1 MQATRSSS
9 SHRGFTCGAR
19 CCVFARP
26 ASQMRMACSLTASA
40 RKLTPDRTSGSATDC
55 GATRSGK
62 SRFSGNSPRCSHTNC
77 VAGYD
82 RIAHLLDPVQHAA
95 SRCDPC
101 QAQSVSDRQS
111 VASGRAALAAASELK
126 RGRIDHALRVTVRKT
141 RRAYVAP
148 ATHCASRDDDVNLPR
163 IGERIRLRKEFDV
176 SGFSPEARTVLN
188 ALKKHGMFV
197 ADNGIEW
204 AISVVPDE

>member
-1 MQATRSSS
+1 
-9 SHRGFTCGAR
+9 
-19 CCVFARP
+19 
-26 ASQMRMACSLTASA
+26 
-40 RKLTPDRTSGSATDC
+40 
-55 GATRSGK
+55 
-62 SRFSGNSPRCSHTNC
+62 
-77 VAGYD
+77 
-82 RIAHLLDPVQHAA
+82 
-95 SRCDPC
+95 
-101 QAQSVSDRQS
+101 

-204 AISVVPDE
+204 AISVAPDERIPDLNRELRRVRGGLRGGYARTGGGGRAKSLKEFGSPLLPASAALIRLKNSRAVT